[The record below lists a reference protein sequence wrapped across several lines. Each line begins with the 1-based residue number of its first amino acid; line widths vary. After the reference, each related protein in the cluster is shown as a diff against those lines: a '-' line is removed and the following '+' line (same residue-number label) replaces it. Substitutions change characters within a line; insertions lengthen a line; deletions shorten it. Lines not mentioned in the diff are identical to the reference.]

1 MTHEFVEIIRAF
13 EKAKSNN
20 LKSVLVTVVDLN
32 GSSYRKPGVRM
43 LITENGSMTGAVSG
57 GCVEKE
63 ILRQANS
70 VFNTGITKLMTYDGR
85 YRLGCEGL
93 IYILIESFNPD
104 EEFISA
110 FRNTIRKRHSFRIH
124 SYYNKYVGNQ
134 QESGSKFYFSNKVCT
149 LSKTFIAQ
157 PQAFVFEQTL
167 PPIFRLLVFGNEH
180 DALELCKLASYCG
193 WLIEVYTSNASKNY
207 QQIFDM
213 ADGVQHI
220 QPNEIKQLHI
230 DQQTAVVLMTHNYAK
245 DLAYLTELA
254 QLNSKPKY
262 IGILGSP
269 KRMHQLESALL
280 EYLPEINESFLDLLH
295 GPTGLNIGAI
305 TPQEISISIIS
316 EITQKVRMPSKVFEI

>member
-13 EKAKSNN
+13 EQAKSNN

-43 LITENGSMTGAVSG
+43 LITEGGTMTGAVSG

-63 ILRQANS
+63 VLRQAES
-70 VFNTGITKLMTYDGR
+70 VFNTGITKVMTYDGR

-93 IYILIESFNPD
+93 IYILIEYFNPND
-104 EEFISA
+104 EFILT
-110 FRNTIRKRHSFRIH
+110 FKNTIRKRQSFRIH
-124 SYYNKYVGNQ
+124 SYYNKHVGDQ
-134 QESGSKFYFSNKVCT
+134 QESGSKFYFSNNTYTVNKA
-149 LSKTFIAQ
+149 FINQSEALI
-157 PQAFVFEQTL
+157 FEQTL
-167 PPIFRLLVFGNEH
+167 PPIFRLFVFGNEH
-180 DALELCKLASYCG
+180 DAIELCKLASYCG
-193 WLIEVYTSNASKNY
+193 WLIEVYTSNTSENY
-207 QQIFDM
+207 QQIFNM
-213 ADGVQHI
+213 ADGVHHI
-220 QPNEIKQLHI
+220 QPKEIKQLHI

-254 QLNSKPKY
+254 QLSTKPKY
-262 IGILGSP
+262 IGILGSR

-280 EYLPEINESFLDLLH
+280 EYLPEVNEGFLDLLH

-316 EITQKVRMPSKVFEI
+316 EITQKVRMPSKVLEM